1 MNLIERY
8 IYQVG
13 RRLPK
18 RQRADV
24 EAELSSLF
32 QDTIDD
38 RYQGEAS
45 QDEIVT
51 LLKEFGSPD
60 QVAASYRPSAQ
71 YLVGPQLY
79 PTFKIVVGAVLL
91 ALAIGLLVA
100 NVIGGLFG
108 PSETNDIFEQLL
120 RGVGGYIQAA
130 LSAFASVVLVFAILQ
145 RFEVNLEEDKAEW
158 DPLDLPDVKDFDVVG
173 RGETVAGIA
182 FGVVFLILLNV
193 FSDRIGLVITF
204 RQEPLLNEIV
214 QDNLIWLNLA
224 ILLGLGLN
232 VILLWQGRWHLVTR
246 LAKLAIDLLWLYII
260 YQIAVAVAV
269 SKEVLVEAGLVEPLP
284 TMFSQVGYL
293 ILTIVAITVIVNTG
307 KWIYQTLGKP
317 KKTYKLGKA

>member
-1 MNLIERY
+1 MNLIDRY

-38 RYQGEAS
+38 RYQGEPS
-45 QDEIVT
+45 QDEVVA

-71 YLVGPQLY
+71 YLIGPQLY
-79 PTFKIVVGAVLL
+79 PTFKIVIGAVLL
-91 ALAIGLLVA
+91 ALTIGLLVA

-108 PSETNDIFEQLL
+108 PLETNDILEQIL
-120 RGVGGYIQAA
+120 RGVGGYFQAI
-130 LSAFASVVLVFAILQ
+130 LSAFGSVVLVFAILQ
-145 RFEVNLEEDKAEW
+145 RFEVNLEEHEAEW
-158 DPLDLPDVKDFDVVG
+158 DPLDLPDVKDYDVVG

-182 FGVVFLILLNV
+182 FGVVFLIMLNV

-204 RQEPLLNEIV
+204 GQGPLLQGPLLNEIV

-232 VILLWQGRWHLVTR
+232 VILLWQGRWHLITR
-246 LAKLAIDLLWLYII
+246 LAKVAIDLLWLYII
-260 YQIAVAVAV
+260 YQVAVALAD
-269 SKEVLVEAGLVEPLP
+269 SKELLVEAGLVEPLP
-284 TMFSQVGYL
+284 TMLARLGYGIL
-293 ILTIVAITVIVNTG
+293 IIVAITFIVNTG
-307 KWIYQTLGKP
+307 KWVYQMLGKP
-317 KKTYKLGKA
+317 K